1 MAGKRGLG
9 WVCWHKVA
17 CYSPTMPEPSE
28 TPESAAA
35 QAIQSAV
42 RTLETETAGLAA
54 LAAAMRDGMGGPF
67 AKAVALMQAASG
79 RVIVTGMGKSGHIGR
94 KIAATLASTGTPA
107 HFVHPAEASHGDLG
121 MIQAEDAILALSWS
135 GETVELSDIVAY
147 SRRFRVGLI
156 AITANADSAL
166 GREADVCLVLPKAA
180 EACPNGVAP
189 TTSTTMQLALGD
201 ALAVALLEGRAFT
214 RQDFRV
220 YHPGGKLGA
229 QLKQVRSIMHT
240 GDRLPLVQAGS
251 RMSEALIV
259 MSERGFGCALV
270 VGSGGELAGIITD
283 GDLRRHMGPDLMG
296 QQVDAVMTRR
306 PTTVPP
312 HLLVAE
318 ALEIVES
325 RKIGA
330 IVVTEDDR
338 PVGLV
343 HVLDLLRIGAV

>member
-1 MAGKRGLG
+1 MSQPL
-9 WVCWHKVA
+9 
-17 CYSPTMPEPSE
+17 E
-28 TPESAAA
+28 TPESADAP
-35 QAIQSAV
+35 AILSAL
-42 RTLETETAGLAA
+42 RTLDTETAGLAA
-54 LAAAMRDGMGGPF
+54 LAAAMRDGMGEPF
-67 AKAVALMQAASG
+67 AKAVALIQAASG

-94 KIAATLASTGTPA
+94 KVAATLASTGTPA

-121 MIQAEDAILALSWS
+121 MIQAEDVILALSWS

-147 SRRFRVGLI
+147 SRRFRVGLV

-220 YHPGGKLGA
+220 FHPGGKLGA

-240 GDRLPLVQAGS
+240 GERLPLVPAGA

-259 MSERGFGCALV
+259 MSQRGFGCALV
-270 VGSGGELAGIITD
+270 VGPQGELAGIITD

-296 QQVDAVMTRR
+296 RQVESVMTRK
-306 PTTVPP
+306 PTTAPP
-312 HLLVAE
+312 DLLVAE

-330 IVVTEDDR
+330 IVVVEDGR